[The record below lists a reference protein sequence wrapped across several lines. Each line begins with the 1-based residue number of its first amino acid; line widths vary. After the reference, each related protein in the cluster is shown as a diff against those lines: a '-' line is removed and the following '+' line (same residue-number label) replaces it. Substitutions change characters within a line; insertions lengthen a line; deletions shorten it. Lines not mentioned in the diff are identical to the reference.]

1 MKQYSII
8 EEIGSGSYG
17 TVFKALNISNGSLV
31 ALKQVT
37 LEDDSIMKEIEFM
50 KSCNNEYIIGLDD
63 YYTENDI
70 LYIAME
76 FCPAGSIADVMKY
89 TDRTLTEKHIQSVMR
104 DALHGLNYLHKRL
117 AIHRDIKAGNLLLN
131 RQGTVKLGDFGVS
144 ANLSD
149 AVRKRNT
156 VIGTPYWMAPE
167 IIQEVGYNTSADIWS
182 LGITAIECADG
193 KPPYHHIHPMRA
205 IFMIPNKPSPTC
217 KDPSKFSTLCN
228 NFILR
233 CLEKNPDKRPTAEH
247 LLNDDFIKSSPDST
261 ILLELVQL
269 SLELKSKKKTEM
281 NKSVEELVDKL
292 QNEQLGNT
300 VKLDLQS
307 GTTIFKPDEQNQYD
321 SGTTVYNPT
330 MKPVYLDDNKTDDD
344 WSSTV
349 KPKKN
354 LMKGQSATIKPN
366 YNNIDVFCI
375 YIEPFVTN
383 YSEND
388 TTTTWEY

>member
-1 MKQYSII
+1 MKHYAII

-17 TVFKALNISNGSLV
+17 TVFKAVDNENGTLV

-37 LEDDSIMKEIEFM
+37 MEDESIMKEIEFM
-50 KSCNNEYIIGLDD
+50 KSCNNEYIIGLDN
-63 YYTENDI
+63 YYTEDDV

-89 TDRTLTEKHIQSVMR
+89 TEKTLVEKQLQSVLR

-131 RQGTVKLGDFGVS
+131 RQGRVKLGDFGVS

-167 IIQEVGYNTSADIWS
+167 IIQEIGYNTSADIWS

-205 IFMIPNKPSPTC
+205 IFMIPNKPSPTVSE
-217 KDPSKFSTLCN
+217 PSKWSTICN
-228 NFILR
+228 SFISQ
-233 CLEKNPDKRPTAEH
+233 CLNKSPDTRPTAET
-247 LLNDDFIKSSPDST
+247 LLKHEFIQSAPDSS

-269 SLELKSKKKTEM
+269 SLELKSKKKSDLE
-281 NKSVEELVDKL
+281 KGGQEIVERLEELH
-292 QNEQLGNT
+292 NGT
-300 VKLDLQS
+300 VKQS
-307 GTTIFKPDEQNQYD
+307 FSLGTTVYKPNDQYD
-321 SGTTVYNPT
+321 SGTTVFNST
-330 MKPVYLDDNKTDDD
+330 IKATTSSENDDD
-344 WSSTV
+344 WSKTV
-349 KPKKN
+349 KPARKIIDSQFK
-354 LMKGQSATIKPN
+354 TIRPN
-366 YNNIDVFCI
+366 NDIIDVL
-375 YIEPFVTN
+375 
-383 YSEND
+383 
-388 TTTTWEY
+388 

>member
-1 MKQYSII
+1 MKHYSII

-17 TVFKALNISNGSLV
+17 TVYKAVNNETGSLV

-37 LEDDSIMKEIEFM
+37 MEDESIMKEIEFM

-63 YYTENDI
+63 YYTEDDV

-89 TDRTLTEKHIQSVMR
+89 TDTTLLEKQLQSVMR
-104 DALHGLNYLHKRL
+104 DALHGLNYLHKRR

-131 RQGTVKLGDFGVS
+131 RHGRVKLGDFGVS

-205 IFMIPNKPSPTC
+205 IFMIPNKPSPTV
-217 KDPSKFSTLCN
+217 KDSTKWSHKCNSFISK
-228 NFILR
+228 
-233 CLEKNPDKRPTAEH
+233 CLEKNPDNRPTAET
-247 LLNDDFIKSSPDST
+247 LLEHEFIETAPDSS

-269 SLELKSKKKTEM
+269 SLELKSKKKFEVE
-281 NKSVEELVDKL
+281 KSVEDISEKL
-292 QNEQLGNT
+292 AKMPNGTIKSTNY
-300 VKLDLQS
+300 DS
-307 GTTIFKPDEQNQYD
+307 GTTIYKGEDYD
-321 SGTTVYNPT
+321 SGTTVFNAT
-330 MKPVYLDDNKTDDD
+330 IKPVNISGTMVVNKQKDDD
-344 WSSTV
+344 WSSTI

-354 LMKGQSATIKPN
+354 IIAAQSGTIRPN
-366 YNNIDVFCI
+366 YNNIDVI
-375 YIEPFVTN
+375 HNSLRALY
-383 YSEND
+383 YQQLKK
-388 TTTTWEY
+388 